1 MIQRLTPEAKLA
13 QPIEPR
19 PTPPGC
25 MATPAGSIHPFA
37 PWSPFSFGDL
47 YVLSPFASMTSCTR
61 VWRVT
66 HTFYERLQPLG
77 IAGLVDL
84 SDEIFGRP
92 PRGAVLRG
100 LDRGQAPD
108 VEDVEVRAVRWL
120 ADDPDAPTLMPQPS
134 ARSTISGSSLMCEG
148 ALSCCAHM
156 CLTPSSRRPCTLYYG
171 NHLLQQLGL
180 VPFLRHLHALRFD
193 KSCRPVP
200 AVALRLEQFSE
211 RQDADIPAVH
221 ALCMGVEAGWSN
233 HCEEHNHHMRLVC

>member
-1 MIQRLTPEAKLA
+1 MIQRLTPEAKLP

-100 LDRGQAPD
+100 LDRVQEPD

-120 ADDPDAPTLMPQPS
+120 ADDPDAPTV
-134 ARSTISGSSLMCEG
+134 SSIHDIWVVVDVRGGVVVLCPYVSYAFVQTAMHAVLRESPAPAAWPC
-148 ALSCCAHM
+148 
-156 CLTPSSRRPCTLYYG
+156 TVPSSPTRTSFR
-171 NHLLQQLGL
+171 
-180 VPFLRHLHALRFD
+180 
-193 KSCRPVP
+193 
-200 AVALRLEQFSE
+200 
-211 RQDADIPAVH
+211 
-221 ALCMGVEAGWSN
+221 
-233 HCEEHNHHMRLVC
+233 